1 MESNNNWKRFQQVSE
16 IPITWSLVWM
26 LIKKKLTKQSYQLTI
41 SFHYKEAGE
50 VKLTGA
56 QIEFGKGITL

>member
-1 MESNNNWKRFQQVSE
+1 MESNNNWKQFQQVSE

-41 SFHYKEAGE
+41 SFHYKEAGDC
-50 VKLTGA
+50 KLTGA
-56 QIEFGKGITL
+56 QLEFGKGIIL